1 MMKKDIGSRED
12 IVKLVDTFYER
23 VRRNKT
29 IGPIFNDVAK
39 VNWEAHMPRMYDFW
53 SGMLLGD
60 NSYTGN
66 PMTPHIQLS
75 KRTPMTDTEFSEW
88 LSLFTDTV
96 DDLFEGEIAQEA
108 KTRAENI
115 ARLMMFKIQTA

>member
-1 MMKKDIGSRED
+1 MKKDIGSRED
-12 IVKLVDTFYER
+12 IIKLVNTFYER
-23 VRRNKT
+23 VKQNKT

-75 KRTPMTDTEFSEW
+75 KRTHMTDTEFSEW
-88 LSLFTDTV
+88 LTLFTDTV